1 MGVAVV
7 VVVVVAVYVV
17 YVYVFV
23 YVDVVVVLVVV
34 VAGGGGASAMSPVV
48 RSAGFCKAQE
58 ESAPMDLPKEREEG
72 EAWHNLSAKTLSIQ
86 LLSW

>member
-17 YVYVFV
+17 YVSV

-34 VAGGGGASAMSPVV
+34 AGGGGAMSPVV
-48 RSAGFCKAQE
+48 GSAGFCKAQE

-72 EAWHNLSAKTLSIQ
+72 EAWHLLSAKTLSIQ
-86 LLSW
+86 LLSWW

>member
-17 YVYVFV
+17 YVYV
-23 YVDVVVVLVVV
+23 DVVVVLVVV
-34 VAGGGGASAMSPVV
+34 ADGGGAMSPVV

-72 EAWHNLSAKTLSIQ
+72 EAWHVLSAKTLSIQ

>member
-1 MGVAVV
+1 VGVAVV

-17 YVYVFV
+17 YVYVSV
-23 YVDVVVVLVVV
+23 YVDVVVVLVV

-72 EAWHNLSAKTLSIQ
+72 EAWHVLSAKTLSIQ

>member
-17 YVYVFV
+17 YVSV

-34 VAGGGGASAMSPVV
+34 AGGGGAMSPVV

-72 EAWHNLSAKTLSIQ
+72 EAWHVLSAKTLSIQ